1 MPIASTMTSDDQPA
15 PAQTL
20 KRPLFGQWLATLP
33 VFLLL
38 TLTLVIGTGEML
50 HGQLLRMG
58 ERLFG
63 DPAAGVQYF
72 MLRADPVT
80 PTCDPAPDIDALLAR
95 QPTQASSDIDDLF
108 DAAEV
113 DPQAQ
118 RSALERAAQLCA
130 QRHTLH
136 AAVVAHMTPELKL
149 FRSLET
155 SFFGIFRFGTDNRA
169 LLLLLLISIAGV
181 TTTLR
186 RHHISLRPAKTR
198 LDHRVSAAGMV
209 IANALLVFSC
219 SHYLHTLLNADL
231 PLSRPYLNGLW
242 IALFSCLCLISA
254 YHLLKPPADAKPGG
268 NFWLALLATP
278 LYAIMAISSFT
289 SFSLQGHYGG
299 IAIYLGQLVELS
311 GIFLNLA
318 LFIWA
323 GMLLKQTNVVD
334 RFLDLV
340 RPWRLSPELLTWI
353 LLIGAAVP
361 TAYTGASGIFVIAA
375 GAIIYREVL
384 LSGGRRQFALAVS
397 AMSGS
402 LGVVLRPCLLIVVVA
417 ALNKQVTTAELYNWG
432 IAVFVLTS
440 SLFFI
445 ASQVLRQQPINIAH
459 PRDAI
464 PAMARAVVPVAPY
477 ILIAIGVVWVYSYLL
492 DTRLNEFS
500 APVMLPVILLVV
512 LIFDKLRGES
522 LVEAPSAR
530 PLENDQGNSQ
540 RNFTQAV
547 GAATYDT
554 VGHIGA
560 LTLLMALSVSTGGV
574 IERSGLMEL
583 IPQDFQSIW
592 LALTALMVVLFLIGM
607 VMDAFGVVILVSA
620 TIAPIAY
627 ANGIHPVHFWMIALT
642 AMELAYLSPPV
653 ALNHLLA
660 RQVVG
665 EAEIAAAN
673 EEVRDKGFY
682 YRYERWILPMT
693 VMIVALLI
701 VTYGGELIVEHGAQ
715 TLELWRSWLPQ

>member
-1 MPIASTMTSDDQPA
+1 MTIASPMTRHDQPA
-15 PAQTL
+15 RTRTL
-20 KRPLFGQWLATLP
+20 ARPRLGGWFSTLP

-72 MLRADPVT
+72 MLRADPVAPTCT
-80 PTCDPAPDIDALLAR
+80 PTLDIDALLAQ
-95 QPTQASSDIDDLF
+95 QPNQASSDIDDLF
-108 DAAEV
+108 DAPEV

-118 RSALERAAQLCA
+118 RNALERAAQLCA
-130 QRHTLH
+130 ERHAMYAT
-136 AAVVAHMTPELKL
+136 VVAHMTPELKL
-149 FRSLET
+149 FRGLET

-169 LLLLLLISIAGV
+169 LLLLLLIAIAGI

-186 RHHISLRPAKTR
+186 NQHISLRPARTR
-198 LDHRVSAAGMV
+198 LDHRVSAVGMV

-231 PLSRPYLNGLW
+231 PLSKPYLNGLW
-242 IALFSCLCLISA
+242 ITLFSSLCLISV
-254 YHLLKPPADAKPGG
+254 YHLLTPPADAEPGG
-268 NFWLALLATP
+268 NLGLALLSTP
-278 LYAIMAISSFT
+278 LYAIMAISAFT
-289 SFSLQGHYGG
+289 SFSLQGHYSG

-318 LFIWA
+318 LFIWS

-353 LLIGAAVP
+353 LLVGAAVP

-432 IAVFVLTS
+432 IVVFVLTS
-440 SLFFI
+440 TLFFI
-445 ASQVLRQQPINIAH
+445 ASQVLRQQRINIAH
-459 PRDAI
+459 PRDAL
-464 PAMARAVVPVAPY
+464 PAMARALVPVAPY
-477 ILIAIGVVWVYSYLL
+477 LLIAIVVIWIYSYML
-492 DTRLNEFS
+492 DTRLNEFT

-512 LIFDKLRGES
+512 LIFDKLRGER
-522 LVEAPSAR
+522 LVETPTAVD
-530 PLENDQGNSQ
+530 NDQGNSQ

-583 IPQDFQSIW
+583 MPHDFQSIW
-592 LALTALMVVLFLIGM
+592 LALTALMLVLFLIGM

-665 EAEIAAAN
+665 EKEIAAAD
-673 EEVRDKGFY
+673 EEVRHLGFY

-693 VMIVALLI
+693 VMVVALLI

-715 TLELWRSWLPQ
+715 TLAQWRSWLPQ

>member
-1 MPIASTMTSDDQPA
+1 MPIASTMTRNDHTA
-15 PAQTL
+15 PTQTV
-20 KRPLFGQWLATLP
+20 KSPWFGRWFSTLP

-72 MLRADPVT
+72 MLRADPVA
-80 PTCDPAPDIDALLAR
+80 PTCDPNPNIDALLAK
-95 QPTQASSDIDDLF
+95 QPAQAGSDIDDLF
-108 DAAEV
+108 DATEA

-130 QRHTLH
+130 QRHEMYTV
-136 AAVVAHMTPELKL
+136 VVAHMTPEVKL
-149 FRSLET
+149 FRGLET

-169 LLLLLLISIAGV
+169 LLLLLLISIAGI

-186 RHHISLRPAKTR
+186 NHHISLRPVRTR

-231 PLSRPYLNGLW
+231 PLIRPYLNGLW
-242 IALFSCLCLISA
+242 IALFSCLCLISV
-254 YHLLKPPADAKPGG
+254 YHLLKPPADAEPGG
-268 NFWLALLATP
+268 SLGLALLSTP
-278 LYAIMAISSFT
+278 LYAVMAICSFT

-299 IAIYLGQLVELS
+299 IAIYLGQLIELS

-353 LLIGAAVP
+353 LLLGAAVP

-417 ALNKQVTTAELYNWG
+417 ALNKQVTTSELYDWG
-432 IAVFVLTS
+432 IGVFILTS

-459 PRDAI
+459 PRDAV
-464 PAMARAVVPVAPY
+464 PDMARALVPVAPY
-477 ILIAIGVVWVYSYLL
+477 ILIAIVVIWFYGYML
-492 DTRLNEFS
+492 DTRLNEFT
-500 APVMLPVILLVV
+500 APVMLPVILLIV
-512 LIFDKLRGES
+512 LVFDKLRGEK
-522 LVEAPSAR
+522 LVEAPIAV
-530 PLENDQGNSQ
+530 EIDQGNSQ

-574 IERSGLMEL
+574 IERSGLMEM
-583 IPQDFQSIW
+583 IPHDFQNIW
-592 LALTALMVVLFLIGM
+592 LALTALMVVLFLVGM

-627 ANGIHPVHFWMIALT
+627 ANGIHPVHFWMITLT

-665 EAEIAAAN
+665 EAEIDAAN
-673 EEVRDKGFY
+673 EEVRGKSFY
-682 YRYERWILPMT
+682 YRYERWILPMA
-693 VMIVALLI
+693 VMILALLI
-701 VTYGGELIVEHGAQ
+701 VTYGGQLIVEHGAQ
-715 TLELWRSWLPQ
+715 TRELVRSWLPQ

>member
-63 DPAAGVQYF
+63 DPVAGVQYF

-242 IALFSCLCLISA
+242 IALFS
-254 YHLLKPPADAKPGG
+254 
-268 NFWLALLATP
+268 
-278 LYAIMAISSFT
+278 
-289 SFSLQGHYGG
+289 
-299 IAIYLGQLVELS
+299 
-311 GIFLNLA
+311 
-318 LFIWA
+318 
-323 GMLLKQTNVVD
+323 
-334 RFLDLV
+334 
-340 RPWRLSPELLTWI
+340 
-353 LLIGAAVP
+353 
-361 TAYTGASGIFVIAA
+361 
-375 GAIIYREVL
+375 
-384 LSGGRRQFALAVS
+384 
-397 AMSGS
+397 
-402 LGVVLRPCLLIVVVA
+402 
-417 ALNKQVTTAELYNWG
+417 
-432 IAVFVLTS
+432 
-440 SLFFI
+440 
-445 ASQVLRQQPINIAH
+445 
-459 PRDAI
+459 
-464 PAMARAVVPVAPY
+464 
-477 ILIAIGVVWVYSYLL
+477 
-492 DTRLNEFS
+492 
-500 APVMLPVILLVV
+500 
-512 LIFDKLRGES
+512 
-522 LVEAPSAR
+522 
-530 PLENDQGNSQ
+530 
-540 RNFTQAV
+540 
-547 GAATYDT
+547 
-554 VGHIGA
+554 
-560 LTLLMALSVSTGGV
+560 
-574 IERSGLMEL
+574 
-583 IPQDFQSIW
+583 
-592 LALTALMVVLFLIGM
+592 
-607 VMDAFGVVILVSA
+607 
-620 TIAPIAY
+620 
-627 ANGIHPVHFWMIALT
+627 
-642 AMELAYLSPPV
+642 
-653 ALNHLLA
+653 
-660 RQVVG
+660 
-665 EAEIAAAN
+665 
-673 EEVRDKGFY
+673 
-682 YRYERWILPMT
+682 
-693 VMIVALLI
+693 
-701 VTYGGELIVEHGAQ
+701 
-715 TLELWRSWLPQ
+715 

>member
-1 MPIASTMTSDDQPA
+1 MSIASTMTSHDQPA
-15 PAQTL
+15 PPQAL
-20 KRPLFGQWLATLP
+20 ERPRLGRWLSTLP

-72 MLRADPVT
+72 MLRADPVA
-80 PTCDPAPDIDALLAR
+80 PTCDPNPDIDALMAK
-95 QPTQASSDIDDLF
+95 QPAQASSDIDDLF
-108 DAAEV
+108 GDTQV

-118 RSALERAAQLCA
+118 RSALQRAAQLCA
-130 QRHTLH
+130 QRHEMYGT
-136 AAVVAHMTPELKL
+136 VVAHITPELKL
-149 FRSLET
+149 YRGLET

-169 LLLLLLISIAGV
+169 LLLLLLISIAGI

-186 RHHISLRPAKTR
+186 HHHISLRPARTR
-198 LDHRVSAAGMV
+198 LDHRVSSAGMV

-231 PLSRPYLNGLW
+231 PLSKPYLNGLW
-242 IALFSCLCLISA
+242 IALFSCLFLISV
-254 YHLLKPPADAKPGG
+254 YHFLKPPADAEPGG
-268 NFWLALLATP
+268 NLGLALLSTP
-278 LYAIMAISSFT
+278 LYAVMAISSFT
-289 SFSLQGHYGG
+289 SFSMKGHYGG

-318 LFIWA
+318 LFIWS

-440 SLFFI
+440 TLFFI

-459 PRDAI
+459 PRDAM
-464 PAMARAVVPVAPY
+464 PAMARALVPVAPY
-477 ILIAIGVVWVYSYLL
+477 LLIAIVVIWIYGYML
-492 DTRLNEFS
+492 DTRLNEFT

-512 LIFDKLRGES
+512 LIFDKLRGEK
-522 LVEAPSAR
+522 LVEAPSAV
-530 PLENDQGNSQ
+530 ENDQGNSQ

-583 IPQDFQSIW
+583 MPQDFQSIW
-592 LALTALMVVLFLIGM
+592 LALTALMLVLFLIGM

-627 ANGIHPVHFWMIALT
+627 ANGIHPVHFWMITLT

-665 EAEIAAAN
+665 EAEIDAAN
-673 EEVRDKGFY
+673 AEVRDKSFY
-682 YRYERWILPMT
+682 YRYERWILPMA
-693 VMIVALLI
+693 VMVVALLI
-701 VTYGGELIVEHGAQ
+701 VTYGGELIVQHGAQ
-715 TLELWRSWLPQ
+715 ALELGRSLLPQ